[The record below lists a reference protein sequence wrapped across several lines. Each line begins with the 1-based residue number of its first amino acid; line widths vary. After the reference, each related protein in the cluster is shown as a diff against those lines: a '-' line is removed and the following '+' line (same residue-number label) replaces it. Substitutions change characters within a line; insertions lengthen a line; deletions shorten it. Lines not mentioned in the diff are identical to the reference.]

1 MSYKLLSQTQLE
13 FIVDSLQCLV
23 FTKLSELSIGRTIN
37 ALQNEFAD
45 LKSIAKEQESNLI
58 TSVAFAGNHLE
69 KIMYRSQSYAS
80 FIEEAERSYMPEVF
94 MPKCNFK
101 DMPMIYMSM
110 VPQRLSNLFSK
121 LLTENY
127 NRLGNAF
134 ASINVDTV
142 WHRKSGQFAKVA
154 TITVKS
160 MFNLFRITVYKNG
173 KFVITNLMP
182 VTEPGA
188 LNVCKEAKRRRF
200 GRALS
205 YIRG

>member
-1 MSYKLLSQTQLE
+1 MS
-13 FIVDSLQCLV
+13 C
-23 FTKLSELSIGRTIN
+23 FTKLSELSIDRTIN
-37 ALQNEFAD
+37 ALQNEFVD
-45 LKSIAKEQESNLI
+45 LKSNPKEQKSGRIVSVVEAEGNLSMI
-58 TSVAFAGNHLE
+58 RH
-69 KIMYRSQSYAS
+69 RSQSYAS
-80 FIEEAERSYMPEVF
+80 FIEEAERNYIPEMF
-94 MPKCNFK
+94 MTKSKFK
-101 DMPMIYMSM
+101 DMQMTYMGM
-110 VPQRLSNLFSK
+110 VPQTLSNLFSK

-134 ASINVDTV
+134 ANINVDTV

-173 KFVITNLMP
+173 RFVITNLMP

>member
-37 ALQNEFAD
+37 ALQNEFVD
-45 LKSIAKEQESNLI
+45 LKSNPKEQKSGRIVSVVEAEGNLSMI
-58 TSVAFAGNHLE
+58 RH
-69 KIMYRSQSYAS
+69 RSQSYAS
-80 FIEEAERSYMPEVF
+80 FIEQAERNYIPEMF
-94 MPKCNFK
+94 MSKGKFK
-101 DMPMIYMSM
+101 DMQMTYMGM
-110 VPQRLSNLFSK
+110 VPQTLNNLFSK

-127 NRLGNAF
+127 NRLGSAF
-134 ASINVDTV
+134 ANINVDTV
-142 WHRKSGQFAKVA
+142 WHRKSGQFAKAA

-173 KFVITNLMP
+173 RFVITNLMP

-188 LNVCKEAKRRRF
+188 LNVCKEAKRKRF

>member
-37 ALQNEFAD
+37 ALQNEFVD
-45 LKSIAKEQESNLI
+45 LKSNPKEQKSGRIVSVVEAEGNLSMI
-58 TSVAFAGNHLE
+58 RH
-69 KIMYRSQSYAS
+69 RCHSYAS
-80 FIEEAERSYMPEVF
+80 FIEEAERNYIPEMF
-94 MPKCNFK
+94 ITKSKFK
-101 DMPMIYMSM
+101 DIQMTYMGM
-110 VPQRLSNLFSK
+110 VPQRLGNLFSK

-134 ASINVDTV
+134 ANINVDTV

-173 KFVITNLMP
+173 RFVITNLMP

-188 LNVCKEAKRRRF
+188 LNVCKEAKRKRF

>member
-23 FTKLSELSIGRTIN
+23 FTKLADISIGRTIN
-37 ALQNEFAD
+37 TLENEVAD
-45 LKSIAKEQESNLI
+45 LKSSAKIDKFSRI
-58 TSVAFAGNHLE
+58 SSIAFAGRNLD
-69 KIMYRSQSYAS
+69 KIKHNNQFCSLL
-80 FIEEAERSYMPEVF
+80 IEDAERAYIPEIF
-94 MPKCNFK
+94 APKPKPN
-101 DMPMIYMSM
+101 DMWTIHMGA
-110 VPQRLSNLFSK
+110 VPSQLSNLFSK
-121 LLTENY
+121 LLTENH

-134 ASINVDTV
+134 ANINIDTV
-142 WHRKSGQFAKVA
+142 WYNKSGNFAKAA

-173 KFVITNLMP
+173 RFVITNLMP

-188 LNVCKEAKRRRF
+188 LNVCKEAKRKRF

>member
-23 FTKLSELSIGRTIN
+23 FTKLSEMSIGRTVN
-37 ALQNEFAD
+37 TLRNEFAD
-45 LKSIAKEQESNLI
+45 LKSDPKERKSGRIVPIAEAEAYLS
-58 TSVAFAGNHLE
+58 
-69 KIMYRSQSYAS
+69 KIMHRSQSYAYLV
-80 FIEEAERSYMPEVF
+80 EEAERNYIPEMFMTKSKYKDIQMTYMG
-94 MPKCNFK
+94 
-101 DMPMIYMSM
+101 M
-110 VPQRLSNLFSK
+110 VPQTLSNLFSK

-134 ASINVDTV
+134 ANINVDTV

>member
-23 FTKLSELSIGRTIN
+23 FTKLSEMSIGRTIN
-37 ALQNEFAD
+37 ALQNEFVD
-45 LKSIAKEQESNLI
+45 LKSNPKEQKSGRIVSVVEAEGNLSMI
-58 TSVAFAGNHLE
+58 RH
-69 KIMYRSQSYAS
+69 RSQSYAS
-80 FIEEAERSYMPEVF
+80 FIEEAERNYIPEMF
-94 MPKCNFK
+94 MSKGKFK
-101 DMPMIYMSM
+101 DMQMTYMGM
-110 VPQRLSNLFSK
+110 VPQTLSNLFSK

-127 NRLGNAF
+127 NRLGSAF
-134 ASINVDTV
+134 ANINVDTV
-142 WHRKSGQFAKVA
+142 WHRKSGNFAKVA

-173 KFVITNLMP
+173 RFVITNLMP